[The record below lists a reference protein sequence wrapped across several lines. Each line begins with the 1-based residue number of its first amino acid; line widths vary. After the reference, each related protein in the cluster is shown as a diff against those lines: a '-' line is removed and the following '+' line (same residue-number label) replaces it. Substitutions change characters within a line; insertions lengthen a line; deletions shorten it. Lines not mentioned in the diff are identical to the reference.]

1 MPVPPEMRMFCRLT
15 TALSRMAGAAG
26 FAGAE
31 LGREV
36 PERSRLLTFRAAFAK
51 QMEIYA
57 VNQPLSGMLKCG
69 FPYKNEV
76 SSRGDDLRSA
86 ALPFAVEKLLV
97 RRQFP
102 FRRGNRAWT

>member
-1 MPVPPEMRMFCRLT
+1 MFRRVVLPVPVPPEMRMFCRLT

-26 FAGAE
+26 FARAE

-69 FPYKNEV
+69 VPTRMRCRAE
-76 SSRGDDLRSA
+76 A
-86 ALPFAVEKLLV
+86 A
-97 RRQFP
+97 
-102 FRRGNRAWT
+102 T